1 AYALFRERYRMKPE
15 LAAQAEH
22 WLGVIQLDRHSYPEA
37 ETLLVANADPL
48 FAKTACLSNA
58 ERRILV
64 GHILKLYQALDK
76 PQAAALWQ
84 RKLEEIGETQ
94 EKRKTGQTAAP

>member
-1 AYALFRERYRMKPE
+1 MKPE

-48 FAKTACLSNA
+48 FAKIGVCPMPNDASSLATFSNCIRLWTNPKQPPFGSENSKKSAKPRRSAKRARRQLPNVEALLSC
-58 ERRILV
+58 
-64 GHILKLYQALDK
+64 
-76 PQAAALWQ
+76 
-84 RKLEEIGETQ
+84 
-94 EKRKTGQTAAP
+94 